1 MKKYLLFIVFLISN
15 IISLGEDSNIESIF
29 MEEVRNENE
38 VKNELNIIQSIK
50 IQTLDPIK
58 MRDQY
63 SERAVKLIY
72 DTLFNIEDG
81 KVVPYLV
88 KDYKWKDERTLFI
101 ELKDGVL
108 FHNGE
113 ELSSTDVKFTFERF
127 SEKGALKDTFE
138 EIRNIKI
145 IDSKKLIMKLEEEDT
160 MFLEKLTYV
169 SGSIVKKTKRGI
181 TGSGRF
187 YPIIF
192 NNGQV
197 VLKRYF
203 KYFKGKSIVKKIR
216 FTHEINDKKKM
227 TSLFDEGSDVAFDVS
242 ENAYNEAREE
252 GIIPDDVLVRKNN
265 LMESAVIRFGNKNKD
280 IYTRK
285 NRKLIEKIINR
296 EEISKLVTGT
306 KDNMAETY
314 FPKSLFKASLS
325 KTENNFNKKLIKSEI
340 KKSNIKNEINLMIL
354 NNMLD
359 MAKIIKEQFK
369 LYGIKVNILPHNID
383 SYSMKIKNGDYDVA
397 LYNMVYKDDYILLN
411 IRNILLNDIKDI
423 DLYNAIDPFLKIAM
437 EEKDKSKRD
446 KIFDKIVQLIYKE
459 LSYIPIIHEK
469 LLVVGYNKLDKI
481 YDIDKKVDR

>member
-1 MKKYLLFIVFLISN
+1 MKKYLLVMVFLISS
-15 IISLGEDSNIESIF
+15 IISLGEDSNIENIF

-38 VKNELNIIQSIK
+38 VKKELNIIQSIK

-81 KVVPYLV
+81 KVIPYLV
-88 KDYKWKDERTLFI
+88 KDYKWQDERTLFI
-101 ELKDGVL
+101 ELKDGVV

-113 ELSSTDVKFTFERF
+113 ELSSNDVKFTFERF
-127 SEKGALKDTFE
+127 SEEGALKDTFE

-145 IDSKKLIMKLEEEDT
+145 INNKKLIMKLEEEDT
-160 MFLEKLTYV
+160 MFLKKLTYV
-169 SGSIVKKTKRGI
+169 SGSIVKKTKNGI

-187 YPIIF
+187 YPSVF

-197 VLKRYF
+197 LLKRYLN
-203 KYFKGKSIVKKIR
+203 YFRGKSIVNKIR

-242 ENAYNEAREE
+242 ENTFNEAKKE

-265 LMESAVIRFGNKNKD
+265 LMESSVLRFGNKNKE

-285 NRKLIEKIINR
+285 NRKLIEKMIDR
-296 EEISKLVTGT
+296 EDISRKITGT
-306 KDNMAETY
+306 KDNMATTY
-314 FPKSLFKASLS
+314 FPTSLFDVSFS
-325 KTENNFNKKLIKSEI
+325 RTENNFDEKVIKSEL
-340 KKSNIKNEINLMIL
+340 KKGTLNKEINLMIL

-359 MAKIIKEQFK
+359 MANIIKRQFAE
-369 LYGIKVNILPHNID
+369 YGIKVNILPHNLD
-383 SYSMKIKNGDYDVA
+383 SYAMKIQTGDYDVA

-411 IRNILLNDIKDI
+411 IRSILLNDIKDV

-437 EEKDKSKRD
+437 EEKDKIKRD

-459 LSYIPIIHEK
+459 LPYIPIVHEK

-481 YDIDKKVDR
+481 YNVDKKVD